1 MRRTNILQT
10 DFFLHYLFLSI
21 GMMAVL
27 LALTGL
33 QGCAAKDEKGSEIRE
48 VDVLAE

>member
-33 QGCAAKDEKGSEIRE
+33 QGCAAKDE
-48 VDVLAE
+48 